1 MAIRS
6 GLGGKL
12 LTCAL
17 QGKGPKTLI
26 KIPIPYSIA
35 FWFPQRRAMQPLQII
50 SEKFMITDI
59 QTNILALSFLYISPY
74 LSL

>member
-6 GLGGKL
+6 GLGGEL